1 MGNSHKGWAIYN
13 FRNKK
18 QRLQGKYLSMHR
30 LLLPAKESF
39 KGRSG
44 QYFLGNNP
52 LRRTQPFG
60 CLELFSIKI
69 PNLPHRVI
77 SVFWA
82 FKQISSPTKVIITDN
97 PKKLE
102 KTLSTSQHMMR
113 ELFIPLGGSGNWCH
127 MSGADTPSA
136 INSGPPC
143 QRYFH
148 TSWNISVLDF
158 HIRRSVLWLTF
169 LVNTVQYFVNIFVF
183 FSKVCVQNDGN
194 LLKTD

>member
-1 MGNSHKGWAIYN
+1 
-13 FRNKK
+13 
-18 QRLQGKYLSMHR
+18 MHW

-39 KGRSG
+39 KGRLG

-52 LRRTQPFG
+52 LRRTEPFG
-60 CLELFSIKI
+60 CLELFSFKI
-69 PNLPHRVI
+69 PNLPTWCNKRVLG
-77 SVFWA
+77 FQANQPPYW
-82 FKQISSPTKVIITDN
+82 QPQ
-97 PKKLE
+97 
-102 KTLSTSQHMMR
+102 KTRENFVNESTPEVR

-158 HIRRSVLWLTF
+158 HIQRSVLWLTF
-169 LVNTVQYFVNIFVF
+169 PVNTVQYVLIIFRIF
-183 FSKVCVQNDGN
+183 FKRLRSKQWQPSKGWLNLVCRNSCFNYNYKQLRKHISATSGSS
-194 LLKTD
+194 

>member
-1 MGNSHKGWAIYN
+1 
-13 FRNKK
+13 
-18 QRLQGKYLSMHR
+18 MHR

-60 CLELFSIKI
+60 CLELFSFKI

-82 FKQISSPTKVIITDN
+82 FNQISSPTTQ
-97 PKKLE
+97 
-102 KTLSTSQHMMR
+102 KTRENFVNESTHEVR

-158 HIRRSVLWLTF
+158 HIQRSVLWLTF